1 MDLNDKFTYYFKEFL
16 DGNLAQKFTEKTTLD
31 EFPKIFGKDKLKS
44 EVTFKNNHSSRKL
57 EDVFLQEYLPLPK
70 TKIDQGTKFFNIDE
84 VEV

>member
-1 MDLNDKFTYYFKEFL
+1 M
-16 DGNLAQKFTEKTTLD
+16 AQKFTEKTTLD

-57 EDVFLQEYLPLPK
+57 EDVYLQEYLPLPK
-70 TKIDQGTKFFNIDE
+70 TKIDQGNKFFNIDE